1 MKQLDTEALI
11 KKIGGARVMYMT
23 SKEYWHWLLN
33 IKNIGIKKT
42 KAILDFYETPR
53 NAFLG
58 GELELKQIGILKE
71 EDRKNI
77 IKSKDINLI
86 KKDYNKLHK
95 KSIVLITKDD
105 KKYPNKLKNIY
116 DPPFGLYVRGS
127 LPQDNILSIAIVGA
141 RACSDYGREVATN
154 ISRELA
160 SKGVQIISGL
170 AHGVDSFAHAGALKA
185 KGQTF
190 AVLGCGIDI
199 CYPKENFNIYMDI
212 GKQGGIISEYG
223 IGRQAIAYQFPMRN
237 RIISALSDGILIV
250 EAKEKSGSLI
260 TADSGLEQGKNIY
273 SIPGNIYSKLSEGTN
288 NLIKMGAKIV
298 SNSQD
303 ILEDYKYNY
312 INSKDNI
319 AQKDKLL
326 EKKEKIVYACLSCL
340 PKHMNSIAEETGF
353 TIEELSEILLQLELK
368 NMIKEIRKNYFSYIS

>member
-1 MKQLDTEALI
+1 MTN
-11 KKIGGARVMYMT
+11 KK
-23 SKEYWHWLLN
+23 YWHWLLN

-42 KAILDFYETPR
+42 KAILDFYDTPR
-53 NAFLG
+53 DAFLG
-58 GELELKQIGILKE
+58 NELELKQIGVLKE
-71 EDRKNI
+71 EDRINI

-95 KSIVLITKDD
+95 KNIYLITKDD
-105 KKYPNKLKNIY
+105 EKYPSKLKNIY
-116 DPPFGLYVRGS
+116 DPPFALYVRGS
-127 LPQDNILSIAIVGA
+127 LPQDNMLSIAIVGA

-160 SKGVQIISGL
+160 GKGVQIISGL
-170 AHGVDSFAHAGALKA
+170 AYGVDSFAHAGALKA

-199 CYPKENFNIYMDI
+199 CYPKENFNLYMDI
-212 GKQGGIISEYG
+212 EKEGGIISEYG
-223 IGRQAIAYQFPMRN
+223 MGRKPMAYQFPMRN

-288 NLIKMGAKIV
+288 NLIKMGAKLV

-303 ILEDYKYNY
+303 ILEDYKHNY

-326 EKKEKIVYACLSCL
+326 EKKEKIVYACLSHL
-340 PKHMNSIAEETGF
+340 PKHMNEIAGDTNLSIN
-353 TIEELSEILLQLELK
+353 ELSGILLNLELK
-368 NMIKEIRKNYFSYIS
+368 NLAKEIRKNYYSCVI

>member
-1 MKQLDTEALI
+1 MTN
-11 KKIGGARVMYMT
+11 KK
-23 SKEYWHWLLN
+23 YWHWLLN

-42 KAILDFYETPR
+42 KAILDFYDTPR
-53 NAFLG
+53 DAFLG
-58 GELELKQIGILKE
+58 NELELKQIGVLKE
-71 EDRKNI
+71 EDRINI

-95 KSIVLITKDD
+95 KNIYLITKDD
-105 KKYPNKLKNIY
+105 EKYPSKLKNIY
-116 DPPFGLYVRGS
+116 DPPFALYVRGS
-127 LPQDNILSIAIVGA
+127 LPQDNMLSIAIVGA

-160 SKGVQIISGL
+160 GKGVQIISGL
-170 AHGVDSFAHAGALKA
+170 AYGVDSFAHAGALKA

-199 CYPKENFNIYMDI
+199 CYPKENFNLYMDI
-212 GKQGGIISEYG
+212 EKEGGIISEYG
-223 IGRQAIAYQFPMRN
+223 MGRKPMAYQFPMRN

-288 NLIKMGAKIV
+288 NLIKMGAKLV

-303 ILEDYKYNY
+303 ILEDYKHNY

-326 EKKEKIVYACLSCL
+326 EKKEKVVYACLSCL
-340 PKHMNSIAEETGF
+340 PKHMNSIAKETNF

>member
-1 MKQLDTEALI
+1 
-11 KKIGGARVMYMT
+11 MT
-23 SKEYWHWLLN
+23 NKEYWHWLLN
-33 IKNIGIKKT
+33 IKNIGLGKT
-42 KAILDFYETPR
+42 KAILKYYDSPKD
-53 NAFLG
+53 AFLG
-58 GELELKQIGILKE
+58 KESELKQIGALKE

-95 KSIVLITKDD
+95 NNIYLIIKDD
-105 KKYPNKLKNIY
+105 KSYPSKLKNIY

-127 LPQDNILSIAIVGA
+127 LPQDNKLSIAIVGA
-141 RACSDYGREVATN
+141 RACSDYGRQVATN

-170 AHGVDSFAHAGALKA
+170 AYGVDSYAHTGALKV

-190 AVLGCGIDI
+190 AILGCGIDI
-199 CYPKENFNIYMDI
+199 CYPKENFKIYMDI
-212 GKQGGIISEYG
+212 RKQGGIISEYG
-223 IGRQAIAYQFPMRN
+223 MGKQPIAFQFPMRN

-250 EAKEKSGSLI
+250 EAREKSGSLI

-288 NLIKMGAKIV
+288 NLIKMGAKTV

-312 INSKDNI
+312 INSKDNMT
-319 AQKDKLL
+319 QKDKLL

-340 PKHMNSIAEETGF
+340 PKHMNIIAEETGF
-353 TIEELSEILLQLELK
+353 TIDELSEILLQLELK
-368 NMIKEIRKNYFSYIS
+368 NMIKEIRKNYFSYNS